1 MIQLRTSDKKIIQLP
16 DNVIFVELVNSDNE
30 IACVICENKDDLTYT
45 IFDSS
50 DKDRS
55 KRYSDFFGVKFINK
69 QIEIIQNKLKDYDK
83 KNK

>member
-1 MIQLRTSDKKIIQLP
+1 MK
-16 DNVIFVELVNSDNE
+16 
-30 IACVICENKDDLTYT
+30 NKDDLTYT

-69 QIEIIQNKLKDYDK
+69 QIEIIQNKIKDYDK